1 MDSPEFVATA
11 QHFIFVSQVHF
22 CDAVVVWDWILA
34 LPREWRFIWKTS
46 WTPVKVAYLFCR
58 YWVLAVVPYLLW
70 AFVVNHTLEECKN
83 IYRIPVALAMWN
95 QASAETIL
103 LIRTYAFFNRNI
115 YMLALLVSA
124 LGGVVAYQ
132 LYVATSEMLL
142 LPFAPVTATKGPCFP
157 CSKPGS
163 ADLLGFFLAPL
174 AYDTMVTI
182 MTIGKAIAMRRR
194 SGGPNSR
201 LIQTFIREGVFY
213 YMLISVANLVNGIFY
228 LQPRQVMSAICIPLS
243 VMLAPVLAC
252 HLILDL
258 RERGSETVSQ
268 SAGTI
273 AFTAGVTSSK
283 SNIGS
288 PFSGLG
294 FGFGTPSSSK
304 GLVRPTGVVLSTIG
318 SIPMEGMAMSSGL
331 ELDNLQ
337 TYDGSEGSIQT
348 DNKDVEIG
356 LGSTV
361 SGIRVEVE
369 KTTM

>member
-1 MDSPEFVATA
+1 MEAPELASAQYFV
-11 QHFIFVSQVHF
+11 FVSQVHF
-22 CDAVVVWDWILA
+22 CAMYAVVVWDWMHAI
-34 LPREWRFIWKTS
+34 PREWRFIWKTS

-70 AFVVNHTLEECKN
+70 AFVANHSLETCKRV
-83 IYRIPVALAMWN
+83 YRIPVALAMWN
-95 QASAETIL
+95 QASAEAIL
-103 LIRTYAFFNRNI
+103 LIRTYAFFNRNNYI
-115 YMLALLVSA
+115 LALLVSA

-142 LPFAPVTATKGPCFP
+142 LSFVSSPTMGPCFP
-157 CSKPGS
+157 ASKPGS
-163 ADLLGFFLAPL
+163 ADLLGFFIAPL

-182 MTIGKAIAMRRR
+182 MTVAKAITIRRR

-213 YMLISVANLVNGIFY
+213 YLLISIANLVNGIFY

-273 AFTAGVTSSK
+273 AFTAGVNTSSK
-283 SNIGS
+283 SNLGS

-304 GLVRPTGVVLSTIG
+304 AIVRPTGVVLSTMG
-318 SIPMEGMAMSSGL
+318 SIPMEGMSVAMASGL

-337 TYDGSEGSIQT
+337 AYSSDVSVDQ
-348 DNKDVEIG
+348 DVEVG
-356 LGSTV
+356 LGGGA